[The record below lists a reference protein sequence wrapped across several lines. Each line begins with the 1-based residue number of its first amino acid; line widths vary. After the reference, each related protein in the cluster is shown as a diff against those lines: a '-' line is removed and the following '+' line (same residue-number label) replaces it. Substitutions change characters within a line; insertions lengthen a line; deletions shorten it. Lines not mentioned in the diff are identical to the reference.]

1 MKNKTVYINREPVFG
16 PWGGGTKFVN
26 CLVDTLQ
33 ESGHNITFDLS
44 PDVDVIFCFDPR
56 PNNKGLWYQDM
67 LNHKIKYN
75 SKIVARLPGDNCM
88 PEPSEI
94 DKIILFYKKFKK
106 PFFASNL
113 YNFFNNQYPGGI
125 GAEVFGFNFL
135 DDLLNMKLSKLNKL
149 SKLIIAE

>member
-1 MKNKTVYINREPVFG
+1 
-16 PWGGGTKFVN
+16 
-26 CLVDTLQ
+26 
-33 ESGHNITFDLS
+33 
-44 PDVDVIFCFDPR
+44 
-56 PNNKGLWYQDM
+56 
-67 LNHKIKYN
+67 
-75 SKIVARLPGDNCM
+75 M

-135 DDLLNMKLSKLNKL
+135 DDLHNMKLSKLNKEHPHL
-149 SKLIIAE
+149 NFFDQKL